1 MTNLLTKK
9 ICSLSFT
16 WKYRGINR
24 FWEWL
29 IISNISLEFFSFSFL
44 RVSVSIINSWYF
56 YGMIYCKMCFIYISV
71 RRHGTIIIC
80 LFYATT
86 HLFVLHSQSTVDG
99 CLQGKTHGVYQLARQ
114 AQGGL
119 YYLRENLLHYT
130 SAHDTPF
137 FSPPPLSLLI
147 IHYYA
152 LHFLIWLFEVK
163 NYEKCISLFINLY
176 FARCPTWKF

>member
-1 MTNLLTKK
+1 MFHLY
-9 ICSLSFT
+9 ICSASR
-16 WKYRGINR
+16 YN
-24 FWEWL
+24 
-29 IISNISLEFFSFSFL
+29 N
-44 RVSVSIINSWYF
+44 Y
-56 YGMIYCKMCFIYISV
+56 
-71 RRHGTIIIC
+71 C

-137 FSPPPLSLLI
+137 FSPPPLVIDNPLLCASLSHL
-147 IHYYA
+147 A
-152 LHFLIWLFEVK
+152 LWG
-163 NYEKCISLFINLY
+163 EKL
-176 FARCPTWKF
+176 WKMYQSVYKFVFRAMPHMKILTRKIQYSN